1 LAVGVFGSGDCPATP
16 SVWRY
21 AEVDAELRAWKYQ
34 KSQSPLLAMEN
45 DAQLRFGAIFEMRL
59 PRRQK
64 LGIFGVLIDQSP
76 SGPRPHAGFGLSW
89 QDDDHGDCGL
99 CQRQARNFVSIFGL
113 RKTERP
119 YWDSRRYRNTSR
131 PASRSSLTANRR
143 HTMATAVCGNATRA
157 ASDEF
162 SGFAKIKPAAGQS
175 PPTENAKR
183 QVSSAIRQPLNPL
196 NTGSSYLADSF
207 PRDTCR

>member
-1 LAVGVFGSGDCPATP
+1 MATAVCASAKHATSYQFSGCA
-16 SVWRY
+16 
-21 AEVDAELRAWKYQ
+21 
-34 KSQSPLLAMEN
+34 
-45 DAQLRFGAIFEMRL
+45 
-59 PRRQK
+59 
-64 LGIFGVLIDQSP
+64 
-76 SGPRPHAGFGLSW
+76 
-89 QDDDHGDCGL
+89 
-99 CQRQARNFVSIFGL
+99 
-113 RKTERP
+113 KTERP

-157 ASDEF
+157 ASDALRFREDQAR
-162 SGFAKIKPAAGQS
+162 SGTVAA
-175 PPTENAKR
+175 TENAKR